1 MSGPSTKPIERPR
14 LLRTEPGTGALR
26 AVRYRVT
33 VSGGPDAGAQ
43 RTLQGPLFVGT
54 HADAGLRLTDPTV
67 SRYHVELRPH
77 PDGVLVRD
85 LGSTNGTFLHG
96 TRVSEVVV
104 QHEGRFLAGHT
115 ELSISLDEEN
125 LGRPIS
131 GRDSFGR
138 ALGRSRAMRELF
150 GVLEAVAPTDS
161 TVVLLGESGT
171 GKELL
176 AEAIHHASP
185 RREKP
190 LVVFDCGAVAP
201 TLVESELFGHVKG
214 SFTGAVQ
221 DRMGAFLSAN
231 GGTVFLD
238 EIGELPLDL
247 QPKLLRALERGT
259 VKRLGEDL
267 QREVDVRIVAATHRD
282 LEAEISAGRFRADLY
297 YRLAVVVARVP
308 PLRER
313 PDDIPVLV
321 DHLVKE
327 AGRTDFQVSH
337 ALMEKLTAHAWPGNV
352 RELRNLIQRALA
364 GGGVDLQ
371 AGAKASPGTSTPI
384 AGKLNELPFKEAKEK
399 LLEAFTREYLQ
410 ALLTRCDGNM
420 SEAARAAGLTRSH
433 LYELVERHGLKAAPG
448 S

>member
-1 MSGPSTKPIERPR
+1 MSAPSTQPIERPP

-26 AVRYRVT
+26 SFRYRVT

-96 TRVSEVVV
+96 TRVTEVVV
-104 QHEGRFLAGHT
+104 QNAGRFLVGHT
-115 ELSISLDEEN
+115 ELSISQDEED

-131 GRDSFGR
+131 TRDAFGR

-176 AEAIHHASP
+176 AEALHLASP
-185 RREKP
+185 RRDKP

-214 SFTGAVQ
+214 SYTGATQ
-221 DRMGAFLSAN
+221 DRLGAFLSAN
-231 GGTVFLD
+231 GGTLFLD
-238 EIGELPLDL
+238 EIGELPPDL

-267 QREVDVRIVAATHRD
+267 QREADVRIVAATHRD
-282 LEAEISAGRFRADLY
+282 LEAETRAGRFRADLY

-313 PDDIPVLV
+313 PDDLPLLV
-321 DHLVKE
+321 DRLLQE
-327 AGRTDFQVSH
+327 SGRTDFQVSP
-337 ALMEKLTAHAWPGNV
+337 ALMEKLAAHSWPGNV
-352 RELRNLIQRALA
+352 RELRNLVQRALA

-371 AGAKASPGTSTPI
+371 PRASGMAGN
-384 AGKLNELPFKEAKEK
+384 LNELPFKEAKEK
-399 LLEAFTREYLQ
+399 LLEAFTKEYLQ
-410 ALLTRCDGNM
+410 ALLARCEGNM
-420 SEAARAAGLTRSH
+420 SEAARSAGLTRSH

>member
-1 MSGPSTKPIERPR
+1 MTSPSTKRIDRPP
-14 LLRTEPGTGALR
+14 LLRTELATGALR
-26 AVRYRVT
+26 SVSYRVE
-33 VSGGPDAGAQ
+33 VSQGPDAGAQ
-43 RTLQGPLFVGT
+43 RTLSGPLFVGT

-96 TRVSEVVV
+96 TRITEVVV
-104 QHEGRFLAGHT
+104 QHAGRFLVGHT
-115 ELSISLDEEN
+115 ELSISLDEQE
-125 LGRPIS
+125 LGRPTS
-131 GRDSFGR
+131 EQTSFGR

-176 AEAIHHASP
+176 AEGIHKSSP
-185 RREKP
+185 RRDKP
-190 LVVFDCGAVAP
+190 LAIIDCGAVAP
-201 TLVESELFGHVKG
+201 SLVESELFGHVKG
-214 SFTGAVQ
+214 SFTGAIQ
-221 DRMGAFLSAN
+221 DRQGAFLGAN

-259 VKRLGEDL
+259 VKRVGEDI

-282 LEAEISAGRFRADLY
+282 IEAEVRAGRFRSDLY

-313 PDDIPVLV
+313 PDDIPLLV
-321 DHLVKE
+321 EHLVRE
-327 AGRTDFQVSH
+327 AGRSDFQVSH
-337 ALMEKLTAHAWPGNV
+337 ALMEKLASHSWPGNV
-352 RELRNLIQRALA
+352 RELRNLVQRALA
-364 GGGVDLQ
+364 GGGVELG
-371 AGAKASPGTSTPI
+371 AGASSPSNPGTAL
-384 AGKLNELPFKEAKEK
+384 AGNLNELPFKEAKEK
-399 LLEAFTREYLQ
+399 LLDAFTREYLET
-410 ALLTRCDGNM
+410 LLARCEGNM
-420 SEAARAAGLTRSH
+420 SEAARSAGLTRSH
-433 LYELVERHGLKAAPG
+433 LYELVERHGIKAAVD

>member
-1 MSGPSTKPIERPR
+1 MSSPSTQRIERPP

-26 AVRYRVT
+26 SVRYRVT
-33 VSGGPDAGAQ
+33 VTTGPDAGAQ
-43 RTLQGPLFVGT
+43 RSLQGPLFVGT
-54 HADAGLRLTDPTV
+54 HTDAGLRLADPTV
-67 SRYHVELRPH
+67 SRYHVELRPQQ
-77 PDGVLVRD
+77 DGVLVRD

-96 TRVSEVVV
+96 TRVTEVVV
-104 QHEGRFLAGHT
+104 QNAGRFLVGHT
-115 ELSISLDEEN
+115 ELSISQDEED

-131 GRDSFGR
+131 ERDSFGR

-161 TVVLLGESGT
+161 TIVLLGESGT

-176 AEAIHHASP
+176 AEAIHQASP
-185 RREKP
+185 RRGKP

-214 SFTGAVQ
+214 SYTGATQ
-221 DRMGAFLSAN
+221 DRMGAFLGAN
-231 GGTVFLD
+231 GGTLFLD

-267 QREVDVRIVAATHRD
+267 QREADVRIIAATHRD
-282 LEAEISAGRFRADLY
+282 LEAETRAGRFRADLY

-313 PDDIPVLV
+313 PDDLPLLV
-321 DHLVKE
+321 DHLVRE
-327 AGRTDFQVSH
+327 AGRTDFQVSPG
-337 ALMEKLTAHAWPGNV
+337 LIEKLSAHAWPGNV
-352 RELRNLIQRALA
+352 RELRNLVQRALA
-364 GGGVDLQ
+364 GGGVDLPSGAPPPNS
-371 AGAKASPGTSTPI
+371 AGAGL
-384 AGKLNELPFKEAKEK
+384 AGNLNELPFKEAKEK
-399 LLEAFTREYLQ
+399 LLEAFTKEYLQ

-420 SEAARAAGLTRSH
+420 SEAARSAGLTRSH